1 MRDLFPNLNAS
12 TEGDIYNAD
21 RQRKENRLGQRI
33 RDARTQLRMSQSS
46 LSDALRLYGV
56 RVQVAAISKWEK
68 GETVPNAYQLF
79 AIGYA
84 LNRSDL
90 MSYFTGNAGAAAP
103 DLNER
108 GMKKLREYM
117 DDLIA
122 TGKYAPNRRA
132 HSPAMIQK
140 IVYVEP
146 AAAGPGNYLDG
157 SDYDMLSFPASGVPE
172 GADFGIRIAGNSME
186 PSYVSGQ
193 IVWVEQCSELSN
205 GDLGIFICDG
215 NAYFKMFTTGMPD
228 ADEIDSYTY
237 GDGDIAPKVTLHSLN
252 PAAGDI
258 PIPPDSEFR
267 IVGRVLN

>member
-1 MRDLFPNLNAS
+1 MRDFHPKANA
-12 TEGDIYNAD
+12 DIHIYNAE
-21 RQRKENRLGQRI
+21 RQRAENQLGQRI
-33 RDARTQLRMSQSS
+33 RDARTHLRMSQSA
-46 LSDALRLYGV
+46 LSTALRAYGV

-84 LNRSDL
+84 LQQHDL
-90 MSYFTGNAGAAAP
+90 IAYFTGNAEPAAP
-103 DLNER
+103 ELNER
-108 GMKKLREYM
+108 GLKKLREYR

-132 HSPAMIQK
+132 QAPAMVQK
-140 IVYVEP
+140 IVYAEP
-146 AAAGPGNYLDG
+146 AAAGAGNYLEG
-157 SDYDMLSFPASGVPE
+157 SDYDTLSFPAASVPE
-172 GADFGIRIAGNSME
+172 NADFGVRISGSSME

-193 IVWVEQCSELSN
+193 IVWVEQCADLAN

-215 NAYFKMFTTGMPD
+215 NAYFKMFTTAMPD
-228 ADEIDSYTY
+228 ADEMDAYTY

-252 PAAGDI
+252 PAFGDI
-258 PIPPDSEFR
+258 SILPDSEFR

>member
-1 MRDLFPNLNAS
+1 MHKNVPNPNIRAG
-12 TEGDIYNAD
+12 GDIYNAE
-21 RQRKENRLGQRI
+21 REREENRLGQQI
-33 RDARTQLRMSQSS
+33 RAARTRLRMSQSA
-46 LSDALRLYGV
+46 LSDALRGYGV

-79 AIGYA
+79 AIGHA
-84 LNRSDL
+84 LKRQEL
-90 MSYFTGNAGAAAP
+90 IAGFVDVAAAP

-108 GMKKLREYM
+108 GMKKLREYRE
-117 DDLIA
+117 DLIA
-122 TGKYAPNRRA
+122 TGKYAPGARA
-132 HSPAMIQK
+132 HSTATVQK
-140 IVYVEP
+140 IVYAES
-146 AAAGPGNYLDG
+146 AAAGPGNYLEG
-157 SDYDMLSFPASGVPE
+157 SDYDTLSFPAAGVPE
-172 GADFGIRIAGNSME
+172 DADFGVRIAGNSME

-193 IVWVEQCSELSN
+193 IVWVEQCSELSD

-228 ADEIDSYTY
+228 ADELDDYTY
-237 GDGDIAPKVTLHSLN
+237 GDGEIAPKITLRSLN